1 MYMTGL
7 GFFLDKVTSR
17 VLTPEI
23 IDERLFRICELS
35 LSFFVTWNGTDLLM
49 SLAFGEVKF

>member
-1 MYMTGL
+1 MTGL
-7 GFFLDKVTSR
+7 GFFLDKVTTR
-17 VLTPEI
+17 VLTLEI

-49 SLAFGEVKF
+49 SLAFGEVKL